1 VVFDTSR
8 ETFPE
13 LTGKQWYRTVGFKQL
28 AVVHGALDSSYR
40 RTAEM
45 LNRVRHQLQATP
57 VSSLRDAV
65 EAEGQA
71 AAAALDSEARRV
83 LDQADIA
90 VDTLVA
96 RNHEPSEPTVL
107 APELIEAACSG
118 CRRQPCE
125 ARARRTTRGSKSR
138 GSPVARAL

>member
-1 VVFDTSR
+1 MDGSVN
-8 ETFPE
+8 EA
-13 LTGKQWYRTVGFKQL
+13 RT
-28 AVVHGALDSSYR
+28 
-40 RTAEM
+40 TEM
-45 LNRVRHQLQATP
+45 LNRFRHQPQATP
-57 VSSLRDAV
+57 LSSLRDAI

-107 APELIEAACSG
+107 ASELIEAVLTQVAPDPDTLQAM
-118 CRRQPCE
+118 RANPVRYE
-125 ARARRTTRGSKSR
+125 AMTR
-138 GSPVARAL
+138 